1 MNILVQFLYEVAVTD
16 GEFLLLLQ
24 RNGEPV
30 SLVYA
35 VERALG
41 LLVEIILCN
50 LLSDV
55 GNFVG
60 CNDGSTHI
68 DRLANHHAS
77 CPDIAGVGAESIYQ
91 FLSQRIA
98 LLLQGSQFLIHQSA
112 YLLRY
117 LRGNHSLTYKLA
129 HQIAGSSRYSSGN
142 GRADIAEC

>member
-1 MNILVQFLYEVAVTD
+1 MDILVQFLYEVAVAD

-50 LLSDV
+50 LFSDI
-55 GNFVG
+55 GNLVG

-77 CPDIAGVGAESIYQ
+77 CPDVAGVGAECIYQ

-98 LLLQGSQFLIHQSA
+98 FLLQGSQFLIHQSA
-112 YLLRY
+112 YLLCQFRAH
-117 LRGNHSLTYKLA
+117 HSLTDKLA
-129 HQIAGSSRYSSGN
+129 HQITGSSRDSSGN
-142 GRADIAEC
+142 SRTDIAEC